1 MITTGDPKGIGPEV
15 VKKALKDPRIRRL
28 ADFFI
33 IEAGDGTGFDAIEKA
48 AGILK
53 RCEVDGLVT
62 APVNK
67 AKINKAGIAFKG
79 HTEYLAGAFN
89 VKKFAMMFCREKF
102 RVSLVTRHV
111 ALKNVASSLSR
122 EKIRDTI
129 VLTEKALRE
138 DFRIKR
144 PRICVCG
151 VNPHCGENGLMGDEE
166 KKIIGPI
173 VAGLRLRIQGL
184 EGPLPAD
191 IAFYMAHKGRFDA
204 VVAMYHD
211 QGLGPFKMVAFE
223 DGVNVTLGLP
233 YVRTSPDHGTA
244 YDIAGKG
251 IANPRSMKEAIKLAV
266 KLVQHCRGETSLP
279 RFRLGSSSAV
289 SRKRC

>member
-1 MITTGDPKGIGPEV
+1 MRKKPGILITTGDPKGIGPEV
-15 VKKALKDPRIRRL
+15 VKKALKDPRIKRL

-33 IEAGDGTGFDAIEKA
+33 IEARDGVGFDAIEKA
-48 AGILK
+48 VGILK

-67 AKINKAGIAFKG
+67 AAINRAGIAFKG
-79 HTEYLAGAFN
+79 HTEYLAEAFH
-89 VKKFAMMFCREKF
+89 VKKFVMMFCREDF

-111 ALKNVASSLSR
+111 ALKDVAASLSR
-122 EKIRDTI
+122 EKIKDTI
-129 VLTEKALRE
+129 VLTEKAMRE

-151 VNPHCGENGLMGDEE
+151 LNPHCGENGLMGDEE
-166 KKIIGPI
+166 KRIVGPV
-173 VAGLRLRIQGL
+173 VASLKSRIRRL

-191 IAFYMAHKGRFDA
+191 VAFYMAHKARFDV

-233 YVRTSPDHGTA
+233 FVRTSPDHGTA

-251 IANPRSMKEAIKLAV
+251 IANPVSMKAALKLAV
-266 KLVQHCRGETSLP
+266 NMCTVQG
-279 RFRLGSSSAV
+279 
-289 SRKRC
+289 